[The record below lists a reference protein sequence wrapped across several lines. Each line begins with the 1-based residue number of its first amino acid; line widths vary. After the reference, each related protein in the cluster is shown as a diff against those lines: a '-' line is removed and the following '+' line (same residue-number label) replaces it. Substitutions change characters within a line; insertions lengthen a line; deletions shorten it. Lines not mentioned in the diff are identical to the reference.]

1 MFPLYFILFCFAA
14 IVIRVE
20 AAANPE
26 IVMTKISKAHLRHPP
41 QNIRMEAAQMVI
53 PDPALLKVIFN

>member
-1 MFPLYFILFCFAA
+1 M
-14 IVIRVE
+14 IRVE
-20 AAANPE
+20 AAASPE
-26 IVMTKISKAHLRHPP
+26 IAMKKTPKAHLRHPL